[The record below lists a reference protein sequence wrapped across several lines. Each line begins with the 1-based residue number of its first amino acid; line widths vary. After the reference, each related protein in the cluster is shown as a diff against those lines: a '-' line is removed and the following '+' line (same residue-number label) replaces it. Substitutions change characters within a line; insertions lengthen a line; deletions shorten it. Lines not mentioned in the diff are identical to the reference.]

1 LCAMGPASFTVLLKF
16 PKFYECRPNGSEL
29 EHQPQGHTW
38 VQELQCSPIPVV
50 MEGIMEGE
58 TMGGMGIHQ
67 GGHLTVGGRTGMEA
81 VVEAVMVVG
90 TENILLT
97 VVAAVSGPDHLIT
110 HRTVADVATDV
121 YLSSLLSSFKSV
133 LFSYLFC
140 RYCLLLGFSSLLYG

>member
-1 LCAMGPASFTVLLKF
+1 MGPASFTVLLKF
-16 PKFYECRPNGSEL
+16 TKFYECRPNGSEL
-29 EHQPQGHTW
+29 ERQPQAHTW

-58 TMGGMGIHQ
+58 TMGGMGIRQ
-67 GGHLTVGGRTGMEA
+67 GGHLTVGGTAGMEA

-110 HRTVADVATDV
+110 HRTVADVSTDV

>member
-1 LCAMGPASFTVLLKF
+1 
-16 PKFYECRPNGSEL
+16 
-29 EHQPQGHTW
+29 
-38 VQELQCSPIPVV
+38 
-50 MEGIMEGE
+50 MEGE

>member
-1 LCAMGPASFTVLLKF
+1 
-16 PKFYECRPNGSEL
+16 
-29 EHQPQGHTW
+29 
-38 VQELQCSPIPVV
+38 

-67 GGHLTVGGRTGMEA
+67 GGHLTVGGTTGMEA
-81 VVEAVMVVG
+81 VVVVAVMVVG

-140 RYCLLLGFSSLLYG
+140 RYCLLLGFSSLLYGWIINKGLIPYKLDNFL